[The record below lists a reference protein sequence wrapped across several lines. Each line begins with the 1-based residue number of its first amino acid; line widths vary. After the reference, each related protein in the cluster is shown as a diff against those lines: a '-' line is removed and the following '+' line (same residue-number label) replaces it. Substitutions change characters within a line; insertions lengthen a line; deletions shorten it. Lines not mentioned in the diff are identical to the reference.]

1 MVHNLLSF
9 AHDSFQVVLILK
21 TLRIDLID
29 ILGAGGSRGEPAV
42 GSHYLEAADRCAVTW
57 GRSQFGRDRLA
68 GVLARAGGD
77 LCRQQVRYKAILIGR
92 PDRAVAPQKR
102 CARAFFAAKAE

>member
-9 AHDSFQVVLILK
+9 VHDSFQVVLILK

-29 ILGAGGSRGEPAV
+29 ILGAGGSRDEPAV

-68 GVLARAGGD
+68 GELRSCDHLGRQFFQSRLLFLRTWRIDTGVAR
-77 LCRQQVRYKAILIGR
+77 
-92 PDRAVAPQKR
+92 
-102 CARAFFAAKAE
+102 

>member
-9 AHDSFQVVLILK
+9 AHDSFQVLLILK
-21 TLRIDLID
+21 SLRIDLVD

-68 GVLARAGGD
+68 GELRSCDHLG
-77 LCRQQVRYKAILIGR
+77 RQ
-92 PDRAVAPQKR
+92 
-102 CARAFFAAKAE
+102 FFQSRLLFRLRWRIDTRVV